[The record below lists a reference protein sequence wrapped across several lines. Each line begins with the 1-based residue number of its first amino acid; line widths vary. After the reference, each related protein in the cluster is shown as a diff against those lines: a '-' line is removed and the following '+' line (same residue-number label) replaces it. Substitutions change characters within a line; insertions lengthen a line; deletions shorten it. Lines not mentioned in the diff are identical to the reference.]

1 MRSGSHCTVHI
12 AAVPV
17 TDLGLQKEQ
26 CEVTLT
32 GTLPDQGLSSGI
44 GSFSERRRVAFSGFA
59 YQGRPA
65 LPSDPPPGR
74 NARWLPPRWLRIL
87 SFDEPPSRCFIGRQ
101 CDLFSYDPD

>member
-65 LPSDPPPGR
+65 LHLIDHRGVMPGGFHR
-74 NARWLPPRWLRIL
+74 
-87 SFDEPPSRCFIGRQ
+87 DGCV
-101 CDLFSYDPD
+101 Y